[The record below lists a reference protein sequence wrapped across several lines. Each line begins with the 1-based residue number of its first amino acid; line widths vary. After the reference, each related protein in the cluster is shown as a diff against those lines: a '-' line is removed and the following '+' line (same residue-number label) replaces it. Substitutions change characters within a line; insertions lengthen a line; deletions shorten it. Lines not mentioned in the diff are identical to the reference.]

1 MSKIYHTNCDLALDE
16 SHKSILVNP
25 MGERFYLVPCE
36 EQASIFTNATLSLDE
51 EGRYIIE
58 GTQTLYN
65 EHKGVSASYEK
76 LLCEHP
82 AELIIKRTFLGLAWY
97 KVNGIMKREVR
108 SRYICQHKAYDIHE
122 RLDFLSHTCI
132 SEV

>member
-1 MSKIYHTNCDLALDE
+1 MSKICHTNCDLVLHE
-16 SHKSILVNP
+16 SSKTIIVNP
-25 MGERFYLVPCE
+25 MGERFYFVACE
-36 EQASIFTNATLSLDE
+36 DQSSIFINATLSLDE

-65 EHKGVSASYEK
+65 EHKGLSSSYEK